1 MPHPTSPPLTERDAE
16 FCINAATRTLER
28 WAIAVTRGEKETL
41 LSLYAED
48 AILVP
53 TVADDVRENRQQRQ
67 AYFDGFLANE
77 ALACE
82 LGEYSPRVS
91 RKLGTVVIGGHY
103 TFEYRVADETVT
115 IPARFLFT
123 FEEIL
128 GEWRITGHH
137 SSRLAG

>member
-1 MPHPTSPPLTERDAE
+1 M
-16 FCINAATRTLER
+16 
-28 WAIAVTRGEKETL
+28 GKKETL

-115 IPARFLFT
+115 IRPAFCSPSRRSSASGRSPAIT
-123 FEEIL
+123 PRD
-128 GEWRITGHH
+128 WRDDPALTA
-137 SSRLAG
+137 SRPRCVLHLS